1 MQTGTLSIRRNFDDL
16 IFEKSRQCGME
27 IPMKQITVACLVIV
41 LIGPVTS
48 NSVWARGGGY
58 GGGHYGGGWGGHY
71 GGGHYGGGWGYGH
84 GGNYG
89 HSSFGFYFG
98 APLYPYYSYP
108 YYYPPSIITVPATPP
123 VYIQQSP
130 PAAQQN
136 PPGYWYYCTYSEG
149 YYPYIKECPNGWQQV
164 APIPPAPSSPR

>member
-1 MQTGTLSIRRNFDDL
+1 MN
-16 IFEKSRQCGME
+16 
-27 IPMKQITVACLVIV
+27 QITVACLVIV

-48 NSVWARGGGY
+48 NPVWARGGGY

-71 GGGHYGGGWGYGH
+71 DGGHYSGGWGYGH

-136 PPGYWYYCTYSEG
+136 TPGYWYYCTNPEG

-164 APIPPAPSSPR
+164 EPVPPAPSSPR